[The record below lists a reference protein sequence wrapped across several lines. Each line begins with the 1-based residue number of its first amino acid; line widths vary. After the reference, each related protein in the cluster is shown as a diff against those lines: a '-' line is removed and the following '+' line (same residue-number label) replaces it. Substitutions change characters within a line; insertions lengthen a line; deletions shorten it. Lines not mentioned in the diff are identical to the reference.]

1 MKKRIAALALAISVL
16 ANVISPAIVSAD
28 NENEEVTYVEE
39 YSLLEEYEEN
49 FPQMS
54 SEEELEG
61 ATFLEDNQV
70 KNVPLMKAYQEDLL
84 TLAEDRSFDLPP
96 VAQKFNTETIYD
108 LDSIAPRIKLLGLTG
123 IFIHRCSTELIY
135 KVQAA
140 HSKAAGEVTVAIITA
155 LNPFASVDEIE
166 GACERISNVMDEL
179 VQMPDL
185 TADDFATIYLKRV
198 FNKSLADARRLQNNY
213 YRDDL
218 SEVGVKGKREFVRNS
233 LKKEIEDISRES
245 NKQIQVKNLI
255 ELDARLKSSCIQALL
270 EEDVYA
276 SPKWLSGTI
285 DKQINEMR
293 SIKNKTNKYLSNEDR
308 AIFDKELRKATDVRR
323 AKDVSYSRAAE
334 GIYILRDYITGLREK
349 YPEEFESALAL
360 REGEAITW
368 NDFYVQSQTPDPARI
383 AKILWLN
390 NPSFDFL
397 PEGFNP
403 SDNEDIIVGYGHD
416 TDELEYGS
424 YESYTYNRDRLR
436 ASEETIVPDF
446 GDEEEESSQ
455 VDDGYLI
462 FDFN

>member
-1 MKKRIAALALAISVL
+1 MKKKIAAMALAAAIL
-16 ANVISPAIVSAD
+16 ANVISPTIASAD
-28 NENEEVTYVEE
+28 NEEVTDVGQ
-39 YSLLEEYEEN
+39 YSLIEEYEEN

-54 SEEELEG
+54 AEDELEG
-61 ATFLEDNQV
+61 ATLLENNQV
-70 KNVPLMKAYQEDLL
+70 KNVPLMKAYQEDLI

-96 VAQKFNTETIYD
+96 AAQKFNAETIYD

-123 IFIHRCSTELIY
+123 IFIHRCSTELVY

-140 HSKAAGEVTVAIITA
+140 HSKAAGEVAVAIITA

-166 GACERISNVMDEL
+166 QACERISNVMDEL

-185 TADDFATIYLKRV
+185 TADDFATVYLKRV
-198 FNKSLADARRLQNNY
+198 FNKSLSDARRLQNNY

-233 LKKEIEDISRES
+233 LRKEIDDISRES
-245 NKQIQVKNLI
+245 SKQIQVKNLI

-270 EEDVYA
+270 EEDIYA

-285 DKQINEMR
+285 DKQLNEMR
-293 SIKNKTNKYLSNEDR
+293 AIKSKTNRYLSNEDR
-308 AIFDKELRKATDVRR
+308 ANFDKELRKATDVRR
-323 AKDVSYSRAAE
+323 ARDVSYQRAAE
-334 GIYILRDYITGLREK
+334 GIYILRDYITELREK

-360 REGEAITW
+360 RDGEAITW
-368 NDFYVQSQTPDPARI
+368 REFNVQSQTPDTARI

-397 PEGFNP
+397 PDGFNP
-403 SDNEDIIVGYGHD
+403 SDNNDIIVGFGHD
-416 TDELEYGS
+416 TDEIEYGS
-424 YESYTYNRDRLR
+424 YETYTYNRDRLR

-446 GDEEEESSQ
+446 GEGESEESE

>member
-1 MKKRIAALALAISVL
+1 MKKKIAAMALAAAIL
-16 ANVISPAIVSAD
+16 ANVISPTIASAD
-28 NENEEVTYVEE
+28 NEEVTDVGQ
-39 YSLLEEYEEN
+39 YSLIEEYEEN

-54 SEEELEG
+54 QEDELEG
-61 ATFLEDNQV
+61 ATLLENNQV
-70 KNVPLMKAYQEDLL
+70 KNVPLMKAYQEDLI

-96 VAQKFNTETIYD
+96 AAQKFNAETIYD

-123 IFIHRCSTELIY
+123 IFIHRCSTELVY

-140 HSKAAGEVTVAIITA
+140 HSKAAGEVAVAIVTA

-166 GACERISNVMDEL
+166 QACERISNVMDEL

-185 TADDFATIYLKRV
+185 TADDFATVYLKRV
-198 FNKSLADARRLQNNY
+198 FNKSLSDARRLQNNY

-233 LKKEIEDISRES
+233 LRKEIDDISRES
-245 NKQIQVKNLI
+245 RKQIQVKNLI

-270 EEDVYA
+270 EEDIYA

-285 DKQINEMR
+285 DKQLNEMR
-293 SIKNKTNKYLSNEDR
+293 TIKSKTNRYLSNEDR
-308 AIFDKELRKATDVRR
+308 ANFDKELRKATDVRR
-323 AKDVSYSRAAE
+323 ARDVSYQRAAE
-334 GIYILRDYITGLREK
+334 GIYILRDYITELREK

-360 REGEAITW
+360 RDGEAITW
-368 NDFYVQSQTPDPARI
+368 REFNVQSQTPDPARI

-397 PEGFNP
+397 PDGFNP
-403 SDNEDIIVGYGHD
+403 SDNNDIIVGFGHD
-416 TDELEYGS
+416 TDEIEYGS
-424 YESYTYNRDRLR
+424 YETYTYNRDRLR

-446 GDEEEESSQ
+446 GEEESEEAE

>member
-1 MKKRIAALALAISVL
+1 MKKRIAAVALAASIL
-16 ANVISPAIVSAD
+16 ANVISPAIVSAN
-28 NENEEVTYVEE
+28 NENEDVDYVEE
-39 YSLLEEYEEN
+39 YSLIEEYEEN

-54 SEEELEG
+54 IEEELEG
-61 ATFLEDNQV
+61 ATLLENNQV

-108 LDSIAPRIKLLGLTG
+108 LDSIAPRIKLFGLTG

-166 GACERISNVMDEL
+166 AACERITNVMDEL

-198 FNKSLADARRLQNNY
+198 FNKSLADARKLQNNY

-270 EEDVYA
+270 EEDIYA

-293 SIKNKTNKYLSNEDR
+293 STKNKTNKYLSNEDR
-308 AIFDKELRKATDVRR
+308 TMFDKELRKATDVRR
-323 AKDVSYSRAAE
+323 ARDVSYSRAAE

-349 YPEEFESALAL
+349 YPEEFEAALAL

-383 AKILWLN
+383 SKILWLN

-397 PEGFNP
+397 PDGFNP
-403 SDNEDIIVGYGHD
+403 SGNDDIIVGYGHD

>member
-1 MKKRIAALALAISVL
+1 MKKKIAAMALAAAIL
-16 ANVISPAIVSAD
+16 ANVISPTIASAD
-28 NENEEVTYVEE
+28 NEEVTDVGQ
-39 YSLLEEYEEN
+39 YSLIEEYEEN

-54 SEEELEG
+54 QEDELEG
-61 ATFLEDNQV
+61 ATLLENNQV
-70 KNVPLMKAYQEDLL
+70 KNVPLMKAYQEDLI

-96 VAQKFNTETIYD
+96 AAQKFNAETIYD

-123 IFIHRCSTELIY
+123 IFIHRCSTELVY

-140 HSKAAGEVTVAIITA
+140 HSKAAGEVAVAIVTA

-166 GACERISNVMDEL
+166 QACERISNVMDEL

-185 TADDFATIYLKRV
+185 TADDFATVYLKRV
-198 FNKSLADARRLQNNY
+198 FNKSLSDARRLQNNY

-233 LKKEIEDISRES
+233 LRKEIDDISRES
-245 NKQIQVKNLI
+245 RKQIQVKNLI

-270 EEDVYA
+270 EEDIYA

-285 DKQINEMR
+285 DKQLNEMR
-293 SIKNKTNKYLSNEDR
+293 AIKSKTNRYLSNEDR
-308 AIFDKELRKATDVRR
+308 ANFDKELRKATDVRR
-323 AKDVSYSRAAE
+323 AKDVSYQRAAE
-334 GIYILRDYITGLREK
+334 GIYILRDYITDLREK

-360 REGEAITW
+360 RDGEAITW
-368 NDFYVQSQTPDPARI
+368 TEFNVQSQTPDPARI

-397 PEGFNP
+397 PDGFNP
-403 SDNEDIIVGYGHD
+403 SDNNDIIVGFGHD
-416 TDELEYGS
+416 TDEIEYGS
-424 YESYTYNRDRLR
+424 YETYTYNRDRLR

-446 GDEEEESSQ
+446 GEEESEEAE

>member
-1 MKKRIAALALAISVL
+1 MKKKIAAMALAAAIL
-16 ANVISPAIVSAD
+16 ANVISPTIASAD
-28 NENEEVTYVEE
+28 NEEVTDMGQ
-39 YSLLEEYEEN
+39 YSLIEEYEKN

-54 SEEELEG
+54 QEDELEG
-61 ATFLEDNQV
+61 ATLLENNQV
-70 KNVPLMKAYQEDLL
+70 KNVPLMKAYQEDLI

-96 VAQKFNTETIYD
+96 AAQKFNAETIYD

-123 IFIHRCSTELIY
+123 IFIHRCSTELVY

-140 HSKAAGEVTVAIITA
+140 HSKAAGEVAVAIITA

-166 GACERISNVMDEL
+166 QACERISNVMDEL

-198 FNKSLADARRLQNNY
+198 FNKSLSDARRLQNNY

-233 LKKEIEDISRES
+233 LRKEIDDISRES
-245 NKQIQVKNLI
+245 RKQIQVKNLI

-270 EEDVYA
+270 EEDIYA

-285 DKQINEMR
+285 DKQLNEMR
-293 SIKNKTNKYLSNEDR
+293 TIRSKTNRYLSNEDK
-308 AIFDKELRKATDVRR
+308 ANFDKELRKATDVRR
-323 AKDVSYSRAAE
+323 ARDVSYQRAAE
-334 GIYILRDYITGLREK
+334 GIYILRDYITDLREK

-360 REGEAITW
+360 RDGEAITW
-368 NDFYVQSQTPDPARI
+368 REFNVQSQTPDPARI

-397 PEGFNP
+397 PDGFNP
-403 SDNEDIIVGYGHD
+403 SDNNDIIVGFGHD
-416 TDELEYGS
+416 TDEIEYGS
-424 YESYTYNRDRLR
+424 YETYTYNRDRLR

-446 GDEEEESSQ
+446 GEEESEEAE

>member
-1 MKKRIAALALAISVL
+1 MKKKIAAMALAAAIL
-16 ANVISPAIVSAD
+16 ANVISPTIASAD
-28 NENEEVTYVEE
+28 NEEVTEVGQ
-39 YSLLEEYEEN
+39 YSLIEEYEEN

-54 SEEELEG
+54 QEDELEG
-61 ATFLEDNQV
+61 ATLLENNQV
-70 KNVPLMKAYQEDLL
+70 KNVPLMKAYQEDLI

-96 VAQKFNTETIYD
+96 AAQKFNAETIYD

-135 KVQAA
+135 KAQAA
-140 HSKAAGEVTVAIITA
+140 HSKAAGEVAVAIVTA

-166 GACERISNVMDEL
+166 QACERISNVMDEL

-185 TADDFATIYLKRV
+185 TADDFATVYLKRV
-198 FNKSLADARRLQNNY
+198 FNKSLSDARRLQNNY

-233 LKKEIEDISRES
+233 LKKEIDDISRES
-245 NKQIQVKNLI
+245 RKQIQVKNLI

-270 EEDVYA
+270 DEDIYA

-285 DKQINEMR
+285 DKQLNEMR
-293 SIKNKTNKYLSNEDR
+293 TIRSKTNRYLSNEDR
-308 AIFDKELRKATDVRR
+308 ANFDKELRKATDVKR
-323 AKDVSYSRAAE
+323 ARDVSYQRAAE
-334 GIYILRDYITGLREK
+334 GIYILRDYITDLREK

-360 REGEAITW
+360 RDGEAITW
-368 NDFYVQSQTPDPARI
+368 TEFNVQSQTPDPARI

-397 PEGFNP
+397 PDGFNP
-403 SDNEDIIVGYGHD
+403 SDNNDIIVGFGHD
-416 TDELEYGS
+416 TDEIEYGS
-424 YESYTYNRDRLR
+424 YETYTYNRDRLR

-446 GDEEEESSQ
+446 GEEESEEAE

>member
-1 MKKRIAALALAISVL
+1 MKKKIAAMALAAAIL
-16 ANVISPAIVSAD
+16 ANVISPTIASAD
-28 NENEEVTYVEE
+28 NEEVTDVGQ
-39 YSLLEEYEEN
+39 YSLIEEYEEN

-54 SEEELEG
+54 QEDELEG
-61 ATFLEDNQV
+61 ATLLENNQV
-70 KNVPLMKAYQEDLL
+70 KNVPLMKAYQEDLI

-96 VAQKFNTETIYD
+96 AAQKFNAETIYD

-123 IFIHRCSTELIY
+123 IFIHRCSTELVY

-140 HSKAAGEVTVAIITA
+140 HSKAAGEVAVAIVTA

-166 GACERISNVMDEL
+166 QACERISNVMDEL

-185 TADDFATIYLKRV
+185 TADDFATVYLKRV
-198 FNKSLADARRLQNNY
+198 FNKSLSDARRLQNNY

-233 LKKEIEDISRES
+233 LRKEIDDISRES
-245 NKQIQVKNLI
+245 RKQIQVKNLI

-270 EEDVYA
+270 EEDIYA

-285 DKQINEMR
+285 DKQLNEMR
-293 SIKNKTNKYLSNEDR
+293 TIKSKTNRYLSNEDR
-308 AIFDKELRKATDVRR
+308 ANFDKELRKATDVRR
-323 AKDVSYSRAAE
+323 ARDVSYQRAAE
-334 GIYILRDYITGLREK
+334 GIYILRDYITDLREK

-360 REGEAITW
+360 RDGEAITW
-368 NDFYVQSQTPDPARI
+368 TEFNVQSQTPDPARI

-397 PEGFNP
+397 PDGFNP
-403 SDNEDIIVGYGHD
+403 SDNNDIIVGFGHD
-416 TDELEYGS
+416 TDEIEYGS
-424 YESYTYNRDRLR
+424 YETYTYNRDRLR

-446 GDEEEESSQ
+446 GEEESEEAE

>member
-1 MKKRIAALALAISVL
+1 MKKRIAAVALAASIL
-16 ANVISPAIVSAD
+16 ANVISPAIVSAN
-28 NENEEVTYVEE
+28 NENEDVDYVEE
-39 YSLLEEYEEN
+39 YSLIEEYEEN

-54 SEEELEG
+54 IEEELEG
-61 ATFLEDNQV
+61 ATLLENNQV

-108 LDSIAPRIKLLGLTG
+108 LDSIAPRIKLFGLTG

-166 GACERISNVMDEL
+166 AACERITNVMDEL

-198 FNKSLADARRLQNNY
+198 FNKSLADARKLQNNY

-270 EEDVYA
+270 EEDIYA

-308 AIFDKELRKATDVRR
+308 TMFDKELRKATDVRR
-323 AKDVSYSRAAE
+323 ARDVSYSRAAE

-349 YPEEFESALAL
+349 YPEEFEAALAL

-383 AKILWLN
+383 SKILWLN

-397 PEGFNP
+397 PDGFNP
-403 SDNEDIIVGYGHD
+403 SDNDDIIVGYGHD